1 MHLHPRYLTRGLA
14 VELHIKL
21 NLSKGLD
28 FMVHVR
34 CYDAVCVRG
43 KMHFLER
50 WFKYPVEFALEDDDL
65 APGTVFCPMCFEQ
78 SVRYRLFRENRGS
91 LIGLQAVGSS
101 IKVGCV
107 DSTCP

>member
-1 MHLHPRYLTRGLA
+1 
-14 VELHIKL
+14 
-21 NLSKGLD
+21 
-28 FMVHVR
+28 
-34 CYDAVCVRG
+34 
-43 KMHFLER
+43 
-50 WFKYPVEFALEDDDL
+50 
-65 APGTVFCPMCFEQ
+65 VFCPMCFEQ